1 MLKAKFGWFIAKSVL
16 GSWLGGGDLSGV
28 DNLFPEK
35 QRYIKNALKR
45 NRVLGRRVLMIIAKY
60 QKKFMD
66 QSFLLGDEGGV
77 FDQLCASLASLCFAL
92 SMDKPQAEYLKVA
105 AALDLESELR
115 MKGIPSSPKLQ
126 AAWAE
131 VGRLMMDKNS
141 QLHQDLIGDIE
152 IADIPLDPRFID
164 RFI

>member
-1 MLKAKFGWFIAKSVL
+1 
-16 GSWLGGGDLSGV
+16 
-28 DNLFPEK
+28 
-35 QRYIKNALKR
+35 
-45 NRVLGRRVLMIIAKY
+45 
-60 QKKFMD
+60 MD
-66 QSFLLGDEGGV
+66 QSFLLGDEGGI
-77 FDQLCASLASLCFAL
+77 FDQLCGSLGSLCFAL
-92 SMDKPQAEYLKVA
+92 SLDKPQPEYLKVA

-115 MKGIPSSPKLQ
+115 MKGISSSPKLQ

-141 QLHQDLIGDIE
+141 QLHRDLIGDIE